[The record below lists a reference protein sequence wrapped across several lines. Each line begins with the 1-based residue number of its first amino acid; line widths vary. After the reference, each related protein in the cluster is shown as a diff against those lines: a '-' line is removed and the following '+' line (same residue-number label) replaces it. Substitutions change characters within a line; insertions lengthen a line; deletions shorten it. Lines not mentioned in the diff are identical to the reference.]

1 MSVIYLDNDQINRV
15 VQIAKSRRPDL
26 FTGGRNIIGRS
37 YKDLFDISNLYRT
50 ICKDLGYR

>member
-15 VQIAKSRRPDL
+15 VKIAKSRRPDL

-37 YKDLFDISNLYRT
+37 YKDLFDISNLYRS
-50 ICKDLGYR
+50 ICKELGYR